1 MWPHWPPSTSRCGT
15 SRGRRWASPCGEIV
29 ASAFVPMLV
38 GADPL
43 DARDLHGVASL
54 PRAAP
59 GRPHSVTATES
70 LTSLTLPLILLG
82 VQRDQRGSWRGAA
95 GAEATVTVTM
105 KRGWLT
111 AAAATLLAVA
121 LAAPAAPAGEVR
133 VISAGAVRAIVT
145 EMARAYEKETG
156 HTVTLMF
163 GTVGVVRQKMAAD
176 PADVVIMTDVAVDES
191 ARQGAIVGGSRVDIA
206 RTGMGVG
213 VREGAPRPDI
223 SSTEAFKRT
232 LLAARSIV
240 YVDPAQGATSG
251 IHFASVLRRLGIAD
265 AMKPKTTLV
274 PGGYPADL
282 VAKGEVE
289 LVVHQISE
297 IVPVKGVTLVGPLPK
312 DLQKVTTYSA
322 GVAAK
327 TTSAELARGFIAFLT
342 RPAFR
347 AKFAEAGLDY
357 KE

>member
-1 MWPHWPPSTSRCGT
+1 MVVRT
-15 SRGRRWASPCGEIV
+15 
-29 ASAFVPMLV
+29 
-38 GADPL
+38 
-43 DARDLHGVASL
+43 
-54 PRAAP
+54 RA
-59 GRPHSVTATES
+59 
-70 LTSLTLPLILLG
+70 
-82 VQRDQRGSWRGAA
+82 
-95 GAEATVTVTM
+95 
-105 KRGWLT
+105 GWLT
-111 AAAATLLAVA
+111 VAVATLLA
-121 LAAPAAPAGEVR
+121 LATAGAQAGEVR

-156 HTVTLMF
+156 NTVTLTF
-163 GTVGVVRQKMAAD
+163 GTVGVVRQKMATD

-191 ARQGAIVGGSRVDIA
+191 ARQGGIVAGSRVDIA

-223 SSTEAFKRT
+223 SSTEAFKQT

-251 IHFASVLRRLGIAD
+251 IHFASVLQRLGIAD

-274 PGGYPADL
+274 PGGYPAEL

-297 IVPVKGVTLVGPLPK
+297 IVPVKGVTLAGPLPK

-327 TTSAELARGFIAFLT
+327 TASAELARGFIAFLT

-347 AKFAEAGLDY
+347 ARFAEAGLDY

>member
-1 MWPHWPPSTSRCGT
+1 MIVTTRM
-15 SRGRRWASPCGEIV
+15 GRLTGAAAMV
-29 ASAFVPMLV
+29 LV
-38 GADPL
+38 GAL
-43 DARDLHGVASL
+43 VAT
-54 PRAAP
+54 
-59 GRPHSVTATES
+59 G
-70 LTSLTLPLILLG
+70 
-82 VQRDQRGSWRGAA
+82 
-95 GAEATVTVTM
+95 
-105 KRGWLT
+105 
-111 AAAATLLAVA
+111 
-121 LAAPAAPAGEVR
+121 APAAEVR

-156 HTVTLMF
+156 NTVTLTF

-191 ARQGAIVGGSRVDIA
+191 ARQGAIVAGSRADIA

-223 SSTEAFKRT
+223 SSTEAFKQA
-232 LLAARSIV
+232 LLAAKSIV

-251 IHFASVLRRLGIAD
+251 IHFASVLQRLGIAE

-274 PGGYPADL
+274 PGGYPAEL
-282 VAKGEVE
+282 VARGEVE

-297 IVPVKGVTLVGPLPK
+297 IVPVKGVVLVGPLPK
-312 DLQKVTTYSA
+312 ELQKVTTYSA
-322 GVAAK
+322 GVPAK

-342 RPAFR
+342 RPAFK